1 MHQTVRL
8 PIASRDALQNG
19 QCLDAPTIAM
29 EKRSIIMLIDGQ
41 WAPG

>member
-19 QCLDAPTIAM
+19 QRLDAPTIAM
-29 EKRSIIMLIDGQ
+29 EKRPIIMLMNEQ

>member
-8 PIASRDALQNG
+8 PIASRDALPNG
-19 QCLDAPTIAM
+19 QRLDAPTIAM
-29 EKRSIIMLIDGQ
+29 EKRPIITLIDGQ